1 MINMIEYIIKNR
13 TYIFYF
19 LVVLVIIVSSV
30 SVIWLPPESATAT
43 SKQDSLP
50 IVAYFPLFAYIILIL
65 LPIIYKKYDKENFV
79 WGHRFFKGMYLGFI
93 LITLVFLT
101 ELASGLIRVEDLT
114 PDVQSTLLGG
124 IVLQGFV
131 AMGEELPFRGYILP
145 EISKKYGVWNAV
157 FYSSLFFSV
166 LHIPSVLTLGIGKEN
181 IIIMLFTITIAEILL
196 ALCYLYGGLSMSI
209 GFHFTWNFFQYHVYS
224 LRQDFGGILKITPER
239 ELITGGAFG
248 PEAGLLGLFIV
259 TLALVIVLWWL
270 RSR

>member
-1 MINMIEYIIKNR
+1 MIGYIIKNR

-19 LVVLVIIVSSV
+19 LVILVIIVSSV
-30 SVIWLPPESATAT
+30 SVIWLPPEYTDAA
-43 SKQDSLP
+43 SKPDSLP

-131 AMGEELPFRGYILP
+131 ALGEELPFRGYILP

-181 IIIMLFTITIAEILL
+181 VIIMLFTITIAEILL

-224 LRQDFGGILKITPER
+224 LRQDFGGILKIIPEH

-248 PEAGLLGLFIV
+248 PEAGLLGMFIV